1 MKLLK
6 PWRLF
11 TVLKYSPAMATFPKG
26 FIWGAATSS
35 YQIEGAANVDG
46 RGQSIWDT
54 FSKTPG
60 KVAKGDTGDV
70 ANDHYHRYLEDIA
83 IMKEIGLQGY
93 RFSFAWPRMFPNGDA
108 VREERGFAFYDRL
121 IDAILEAGIEPLA
134 TLYHWD
140 LPQALQDKGG
150 WENREILKPFA
161 EYSAA
166 VVERFGDRVKK
177 FSPINEP
184 WVVAWLGNGI
194 GIHAPGKRDRKTAFT
209 VAHHTVLAH
218 VASTKAMR
226 AVRSDILT
234 GPVLNQANS
243 VAADPHDPVQKHAL
257 AIADAHQNTFWMDA
271 FMKGSYPKILLDE
284 FGDELKP
291 VIQDGDLESAT
302 IKNDFIGINYY
313 FDNYVHPSK
322 GGDNQWHSIAGLFG
336 LDIDETAPAP
346 LTDMGWPIT
355 PNGLKNLLVRWHK
368 EYGSALPDL
377 YITENGVAYDEGV
390 SADGKCHDQRRIDY
404 LQQHLHAVADAIAE
418 GSPVKGYYQWS
429 LMDNFEWALG
439 YDKRFGI
446 VHVDFDTQKRTIK
459 DSGYWYKETIRTNG
473 SEI

>member
-1 MKLLK
+1 
-6 PWRLF
+6 
-11 TVLKYSPAMATFPKG
+11 MATFPKD

-35 YQIEGAANVDG
+35 YQIEGAAHVDG
-46 RGQSIWDT
+46 RGASIWDT
-54 FSKTPG
+54 FCKTPG

-70 ANDHYHRYLEDIA
+70 ANDHYNRYPEDIA
-83 IMKEIGLQGY
+83 IMKELGLKGY
-93 RFSFAWPRMFPNGDA
+93 RFSFAWPRMFPSGDS

-194 GIHAPGKRDRKTAFT
+194 GIHAPGKHDRATAFK

-243 VAADPHDPVQKHAL
+243 NADDANDPVQKHA
-257 AIADAHQNTFWMDA
+257 IEISDAHQNRFWMDA
-271 FMKGSYPKILLDE
+271 FMKGSYPQILLDE

-313 FDNYVHPSK
+313 FDNFIHPSK
-322 GGDNQWHSIAGLFG
+322 GAGNQWHSIAGLFD
-336 LDIDETAPAP
+336 LDIDETAPGP
-346 LTDMGWPIT
+346 LTDMGWPLT
-355 PNGLKNLLVRWHK
+355 PYGLKNLLVRWHK
-368 EYGSALPDL
+368 EYGDKLPDL
-377 YITENGVAYDEGV
+377 HVTENGVAYDEGV

-404 LQQHLHAVADAIAE
+404 LQTHLKAVADAIAE

-459 DSGYWYKETIRTNG
+459 DSGYWYRDLIKNNG
-473 SEI
+473 EGI